1 MAGGVATLV
10 VAMTACSGN
19 GSSSANDGFTDS
31 LSMYFGKVQG
41 AEYAQR
47 VKTLPEA
54 DAKKFNKESFL
65 RGIKHVMDADT
76 ADFAYYVG
84 MSVGLGMV
92 NQLNS
97 MSQNDIDLNRSKIYS
112 EFSKAFKQDS
122 VNESKLQ
129 EETMLFQALFQQ
141 AQNQMM
147 KKQQERMQAAR
158 EEESKKAQAVKDE
171 GSKYVED
178 AKKADSSIQTTESG
192 LSYKV
197 VKQGNGK
204 MPVNGDRVKV
214 KYTGKLPDGTVFDSN
229 DNAEFAVNGVIPG
242 FAEGL
247 KMMNPGSVYVL
258 YIPSSI
264 GYGDQ
269 GTPDGSIPGGS
280 TLTFEVE
287 MLDVIP
293 AKN

>member
-1 MAGGVATLV
+1 MAGGVAALV
-10 VAMTACSGN
+10 LAMSACSGN
-19 GSSSANDGFTDS
+19 GSSSANNGFTDS
-31 LSMYFGKVQG
+31 LATYLGKVEG
-41 AEYAQR
+41 AQYAQR
-47 VKTLPEA
+47 VQGLPEA

-65 RGIKHVMDADT
+65 RGLKHVLDADT

-84 MSVGLGMV
+84 LSVGLGEA

-97 MSQNDIDLNRSKIYS
+97 MSQNGIDVDRAKVYS
-112 EFSKAFKQDS
+112 EFAKAFKQDS
-122 VNESKLQ
+122 INETALQ
-129 EETMLFQALFQQ
+129 EESMTFQRLFQQ
-141 AQNQMM
+141 AQTIMM
-147 KKQQERMQAAR
+147 QKQQERMQAAR
-158 EEESKKAQAVKDE
+158 EEESKKAQAAKDA
-171 GSKYVED
+171 GTKYVED
-178 AKKADSSIQTTESG
+178 AKKADASIKTTESG

-197 VKQGNGK
+197 VKEGK
-204 MPVNGDRVKV
+204 GAKPVNGDRVKV

-229 DNAEFAVNGVIPG
+229 DNAEFSVNGVIPG

-247 KMMNPGSVYVL
+247 KMMTPGSEYVL

-287 MLDVIP
+287 LLEVMP
-293 AKN
+293 SK